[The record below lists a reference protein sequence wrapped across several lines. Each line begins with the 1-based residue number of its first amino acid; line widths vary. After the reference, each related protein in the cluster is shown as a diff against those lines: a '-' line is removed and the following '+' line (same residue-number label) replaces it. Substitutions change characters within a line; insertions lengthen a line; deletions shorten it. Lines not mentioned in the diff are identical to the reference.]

1 VMERLEGSRLL
12 KHPYY
17 RQTQRLKG
25 MGSTEH
31 GPKRLSSRASASSP
45 AIFLF
50 FAASRDVN
58 APRYQRFSRTRT
70 MRVIRPPRRLVGLWF
85 DEGVQARVIAK
96 MVWTRHWLVPGNRF
110 VQDPYRRYGVISSTL
125 NRS

>member
-17 RQTQRLKG
+17 RQTQRLKS

-31 GPKRLSSRASASSP
+31 GPKRLPSRGSASSP

-50 FAASRDVN
+50 RRFAGR
-58 APRYQRFSRTRT
+58 QRST
-70 MRVIRPPRRLVGLWF
+70 V
-85 DEGVQARVIAK
+85 
-96 MVWTRHWLVPGNRF
+96 
-110 VQDPYRRYGVISSTL
+110 STL
-125 NRS
+125 FEDEDDASYSTTQAVSWPLV